1 MAAMR
6 PAAAAPTRAVQ
17 MITGIR
23 LRSRSLGARRAL
35 FANELLPIAR
45 PAHEGRGERCGSFK
59 CGGNEAPG
67 VLGSRVLLS
76 TPPKWGR
83 AVGVGNIDDIL
94 PAS

>member
-23 LRSRSLGARRAL
+23 LRSRSLGARRPAL
-35 FANELLPIAR
+35 
-45 PAHEGRGERCGSFK
+45 EGRGERCGSFK

-83 AVGVGNIDDIL
+83 TVDAGNIGDIL
-94 PAS
+94 LTP